1 MVRGN
6 FMEEY
11 VKKLHIAQ
19 AHFDWATDPE
29 EVDIAIHELQAA
41 ELALSYYVKCQKK
54 EEGL

>member
-1 MVRGN
+1 
-6 FMEEY
+6 MEEY